1 VSTSPPSE
9 PLNPDPRSYPS
20 ETIHV
25 ETAAPDLLVSPAE
38 EAAERPGRRSLPTV
52 VAIATVVALLLGGAA
67 FAGMRLWYG
76 SGMQPEEAIPS
87 TVVAFARL
95 DLSPGYGQRLAVND
109 LLKKFPR
116 EGGKDTVDEL
126 KKDTFGSLDIDE
138 AAYRKHVEP
147 WFAERIGAGLWLDGK
162 NQPYGLIALAVKDEA
177 AARSGLAELQRN
189 NGAEKFG
196 FVVRKG
202 YVLVASGGKGSQAAA
217 EAAGR
222 DADQRTLAADAQFR
236 RGLERLPA
244 RQTALGWIDLA
255 KYGAAMKALTSAALD
270 GMPDG
275 LAEDPMA
282 GAIGPLGGIFP
293 GISGLTRADA
303 LTGQLI
309 LGARAT
315 DDGVEVHFRG
325 FGTAPAQVG
334 PADAR
339 STVNALPANSAIAGS
354 LRVGDVG
361 EALAGTMPGAAGPL
375 PEEVLEGLPPGE
387 VKLMRKQMQEERD
400 RMQAMT
406 QGFSAVSGA
415 KLSVAVT
422 KVGKDDDVPSFAASA
437 ETTSVDKAAA
447 LAGALKL
454 VGDEVTVS
462 ASGNR
467 VEARA
472 KGYAAEGGSLDGQ
485 ALYRQ
490 ALEGAPEQANTVI
503 YVDVQRLLA
512 GADMTEKERGQAKA
526 VKAVGL
532 ATAIDGRDE
541 VGLLRVIIK

>member
-1 VSTSPPSE
+1 MSTPPPSE
-9 PLNPDPRSYPS
+9 PPNRDPWSYPS
-20 ETIHV
+20 ETIDLG
-25 ETAAPDLLVSPAE
+25 TTPPDLLVSPAE
-38 EAAERPGRRSLPTV
+38 EGAQRRRRRSLPIV
-52 VAIATVVALLLGGAA
+52 VAVATVVALLLGGAA
-67 FAGMRLWYG
+67 FAGLRLWYG
-76 SGMQPEEAIPS
+76 SGMQPEEAMPS
-87 TVVAFARL
+87 TVVAFVRL

-116 EGGKDTVDEL
+116 EDGKDTVDEL
-126 KKDTFGSLDIDE
+126 KKEIFDSLDIDE
-138 AAYRKHVEP
+138 AAYHKHVEP

-162 NQPYGLIALAVKDEA
+162 DEPYGVITLAVKDEA
-177 AARSGLAELQRN
+177 AARAGLAELQRE

-202 YVLVASGGKGSQAAA
+202 YMLVAYGRKASQAAA
-217 EAAGR
+217 ETAGK
-222 DADQRTLAADAQFR
+222 DADQETLAADTLFH
-236 RGLERLPA
+236 RGLEWLPERQMALAWVDFA
-244 RQTALGWIDLA
+244 RFGVAL
-255 KYGAAMKALTSAALD
+255 KAMTSAALD
-270 GMPDG
+270 GMLEGRAD
-275 LAEDPMA
+275 DSMA
-282 GAIGPLGGIFP
+282 GTLNPLGGLFP
-293 GISGLTRADA
+293 GMGGLTQADA

-339 STVNALPANSAIAGS
+339 STVDALPANSAIAGS
-354 LRVGDVG
+354 LQVGDVG
-361 EALAGTMPGAAGPL
+361 KELVGRMPGATGPL
-375 PEEVLEGLPPGE
+375 PGEVFEGMPPGE
-387 VKLMRKQMQEERD
+387 AKLMRKHMQEAHD

-406 QGFSAVSGA
+406 QGLSAVSGA

-422 KVGKDDDVPSFAASA
+422 KVGQDDFPSFAASA

-454 VGDEVTVS
+454 VGDEVSVS
-462 ASGNR
+462 ASGNT
-467 VEARA
+467 VEVKA

-490 ALEGAPEQANTVI
+490 ALEGAPEQANAVI

-512 GADMTEKERGQAKA
+512 DADLTEEERGRATA

-532 ATAIDGRDE
+532 ATGVDGGDQ